1 MGTHTSVREGC
12 RGMRSP
18 VGRGTGQDGD
28 VGAHAVMLVAALM
41 GRAGAHEPGAH
52 AHTTT
57 SQCGVE
63 ILLP

>member
-1 MGTHTSVREGC
+1 
-12 RGMRSP
+12 MRSP